1 MDKKIKKNRKLKNKI
16 DIKEEKID
24 EKFVQKVIDDN

>member
-1 MDKKIKKNRKLKNKI
+1 MDKKIKKNKDLKNKI

-24 EKFVQKVIDDN
+24 ENFVQKIIDDN